1 MIRTQSYIDSDD
13 ENQKIVKSLPIN
25 LYQLQKGKKIL
36 KKKEHKARMKGKLDM
51 TQNKITEFGILSRT
65 NSRENSTSNK
75 KAELIIN
82 LSGEEVNSD

>member
-1 MIRTQSYIDSDD
+1 
-13 ENQKIVKSLPIN
+13 
-25 LYQLQKGKKIL
+25 
-36 KKKEHKARMKGKLDM
+36 MKGKLDM